1 MRRIDWKG
9 LSVDLEIIM
18 IHRFRSFEEA
28 ILRGMDGFG
37 NWGIKIE
44 VRKLETNDFF
54 KLFSSKSVNFLKM
67 EKVNIFTPIFFCLLT
82 R

>member
-1 MRRIDWKG
+1 
-9 LSVDLEIIM
+9 M

-44 VRKLETNDFF
+44 VRKPETNDFL
-54 KLFSSKSVNFLKM
+54 KLFSSKSINFFKM
-67 EKVNIFTPIFFCLLT
+67 EKVNIFTPIFLFVNQIEIL
-82 R
+82 RAE